1 MSKKIILF
9 INGIPDDQMVTVIKI
24 EENGKINWKGS
35 GSINISRNIKNDLFD
50 ITNLTFDTKGD
61 QVLPRKKIHAVFN
74 QISDADS
81 HKITLKKVDDF
92 YKAVS
97 AHVPFFN
104 PPSKVMDTTRDSI
117 YQTLQG
123 IDNLHVPKTVKIQP
137 RSPQDIYKT
146 IKEEGFELPVIFRQA
161 GDHNGISTI
170 KVDDET
176 EQFYAFELD
185 GRDYYLTQFVEYVKN
200 GIYEKYRLIVVDGE
214 VFLRHIYISGDWI
227 VHSSN
232 QLDDT
237 VSHSYQ
243 NDISKHFNK
252 KIKLDIQPIITE
264 IHKRLGLDYFG
275 IDCNI
280 DSDMNLLIFEINAN
294 MNVFLKTKNN
304 MIFSKHIEN
313 IRTALINMLTK
324 KMK

>member
-1 MSKKIILF
+1 MSKKNILF